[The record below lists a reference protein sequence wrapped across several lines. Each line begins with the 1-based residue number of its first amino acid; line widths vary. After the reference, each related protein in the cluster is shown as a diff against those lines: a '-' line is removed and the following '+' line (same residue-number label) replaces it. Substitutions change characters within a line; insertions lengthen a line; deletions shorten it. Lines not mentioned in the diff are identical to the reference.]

1 MPNTL
6 FVVDDS
12 ATMRKVFELTFAGED
27 VTIVTHDGAD
37 GVLARLR
44 EVRPQAAIVDVAL
57 GAGSTGYDLVRS
69 IRSEAGV
76 GSIPIYLLYS
86 EHSPLDEP
94 SARSCGAV
102 GAIVKPFESQVL
114 IDKVRQA
121 LAVGAKG
128 SVTATTGNVTAP
140 FGNPQAG
147 PAPIGGMPPAPARP
161 AEGAGFTAPRPG
173 GVLSSTSS
181 GATIPKPSSPLAAP
195 VPRPAS
201 SPIGA
206 TTPGGFSA
214 LAGRGVPPPPLPT
227 SQPRPVAAPPMPMPT
242 PPVATAPVSAPVAPE
257 RPKAPSTHVAI
268 VEDDVQF
275 EIPAPKPL
283 AKPAE
288 PEPVKPAPAKPA
300 DKPAPSVHEKVTSPI
315 LEPAAD
321 PLVESVARAVE
332 QRVNGLGLTPAQ
344 VEAVTALTRDVV
356 ERVVWEVVPQLA
368 EVMIREELKRLTAD

>member
-27 VTIVTHDGAD
+27 VTVVTHDGTD
-37 GVLARLR
+37 GVLAKIR

-57 GAGSTGYDLVRS
+57 GTGSTGYDLVRS

-128 SVTATTGNVTAP
+128 SVSATTGNVTAP
-140 FGNPQAG
+140 FGNPQG
-147 PAPIGGMPPAPARP
+147 TPSPISGMTAPARP
-161 AEGAGFTAPRPG
+161 VETVAFTAPRTG
-173 GVLSSTSS
+173 GALG
-181 GATIPKPSSPLAAP
+181 GATAAVPKPAAP
-195 VPRPAS
+195 LGASAVKPPA
-201 SPIGA
+201 PQGVT
-206 TTPGGFSA
+206 TTPGGFGGA
-214 LAGRGVPPPPLPT
+214 AARGVPPPPLPT
-227 SQPRPVAAPPMPMPT
+227 ASRPVAAPPLPAP
-242 PPVATAPVSAPVAPE
+242 TAPLPE
-257 RPKAPSTHVAI
+257 RAKPATPAVSI

-275 EIPAPKPL
+275 EAPAPVKPAI
-283 AKPAE
+283 AKPVEPEPAKPVAPK
-288 PEPVKPAPAKPA
+288 PEPVKAVV
-300 DKPAPSVHEKVTSPI
+300 KPAPSVHEKVTSPN
-315 LEPAAD
+315 LEPAVD
-321 PLVESVARAVE
+321 PIVSSVARAVE
-332 QRVNGLGLTPAQ
+332 QRVSGLGLTPTQ

-368 EVMIREELKRLTAD
+368 EAMIREELKRLTAD

>member
-27 VTIVTHDGAD
+27 VTVVTHDGAD
-37 GVLARLR
+37 GVLAKLR

-57 GAGSTGYDLVRS
+57 GTGSNGYDLVRS

-128 SVTATTGNVTAP
+128 SVSATTGNVTAP
-140 FGNPQAG
+140 FGNPQAT
-147 PAPIGGMPPAPARP
+147 PAPIGGMAAAPARP
-161 AEGAGFTAPRPG
+161 VETVAFTAPRTG
-173 GVLSSTSS
+173 GVLAGTAASVPV
-181 GATIPKPSSPLAAP
+181 PKPAAP
-195 VPRPAS
+195 LGASAVKPPATQG
-201 SPIGA
+201 IT
-206 TTPGGFSA
+206 TTPGGFGG
-214 LAGRGVPPPPLPT
+214 LAGRGVPPPPLP
-227 SQPRPVAAPPMPMPT
+227 SASRPVASPPLPSPAAPL
-242 PPVATAPVSAPVAPE
+242 PE
-257 RPKAPSTHVAI
+257 RAKPATSAVSI

-275 EIPAPKPL
+275 E
-283 AKPAE
+283 
-288 PEPVKPAPAKPA
+288 VPAPAKPA
-300 DKPAPSVHEKVTSPI
+300 VAKPIEPEAAKPVAPKPEPVKAVEKPAPSVHEKVTAPI
-315 LEPAAD
+315 LEPAVD
-321 PLVESVARAVE
+321 PIVNSVARAVE
-332 QRVNGLGLTPAQ
+332 QRVAGLGLTPTQ
-344 VEAVTALTRDVV
+344 IEAVTALTRDVV

-368 EVMIREELKRLTAD
+368 EAMIREELKRLTAD

>member
-27 VTIVTHDGAD
+27 VTVVTHDGAD

-76 GSIPIYLLYS
+76 GAIPIYLLYS

-140 FGNPQAG
+140 FGNPQAT
-147 PAPIGGMPPAPARP
+147 PAPIGGMPPAPGRP
-161 AEGAGFTAPRPG
+161 AEGAAFTAPRPG

-181 GATIPKPSSPLAAP
+181 GASIPKPSAPLAAP
-195 VPRPAS
+195 VARPVAPPVAS
-201 SPIGA
+201 
-206 TTPGGFSA
+206 TTPGGFAA
-214 LAGRGVPPPPLPT
+214 LSGRGVPLLRCPPRRRALSRRLRSLRRPSPRRPRPPQPTAPGRPRPT
-227 SQPRPVAAPPMPMPT
+227 SRSSKTTCSSRSLRPSPSRSPPSRSPRSPPRSPRRSPRR
-242 PPVATAPVSAPVAPE
+242 A
-257 RPKAPSTHVAI
+257 ST
-268 VEDDVQF
+268 
-275 EIPAPKPL
+275 
-283 AKPAE
+283 
-288 PEPVKPAPAKPA
+288 
-300 DKPAPSVHEKVTSPI
+300 
-315 LEPAAD
+315 
-321 PLVESVARAVE
+321 R
-332 QRVNGLGLTPAQ
+332 R
-344 VEAVTALTRDVV
+344 
-356 ERVVWEVVPQLA
+356 
-368 EVMIREELKRLTAD
+368 

>member
-37 GVLARLR
+37 GVLAKLR
-44 EVRPQAAIVDVAL
+44 EVRPQAAIIDVAL

-76 GSIPIYLLYS
+76 GAIPIYLLYS

-140 FGNPQAG
+140 FGNPQAT
-147 PAPIGGMPPAPARP
+147 PAPIGGMPPAPGRP
-161 AEGAGFTAPRPG
+161 AEGAAFTAPRPG

-181 GATIPKPSSPLAAP
+181 GATVPKPSAPLAAP
-195 VPRPAS
+195 VARPVAPPVAS
-201 SPIGA
+201 
-206 TTPGGFSA
+206 TTPGGFA
-214 LAGRGVPPPPLPT
+214 GLAGRGVPPPPLPT
-227 SQPRPVAAPPMPMPT
+227 AQSRPLAAPPLPATPVAAPAAPAA
-242 PPVATAPVSAPVAPE
+242 VA
-257 RPKAPSTHVAI
+257 RPASTHAAI

-275 EIPAPKPL
+275 EVPAARPV

-288 PEPVKPAPAKPA
+288 PEPVKPAAKPVE
-300 DKPAPSVHEKVTSPI
+300 KPAPSVHEKVTSPI
-315 LEPAAD
+315 LEPASD
-321 PLVESVARAVE
+321 PLTESVSRAVE
-332 QRVNGLGLTPAQ
+332 QRVGGLGLTPAQ

-368 EVMIREELKRLTAD
+368 EAMIREELKRLTAD